1 MTRAGS
7 SESALFLIDTSV
19 TAALCFHFR
28 KPACRK
34 EYGMKDRKSS
44 GKKRYLLLG
53 AVAGLLLSLG
63 VQTYAQDALTS
74 IAAWIRND
82 YRIEYNGEEQTLPE
96 GYDILVYQDRTY
108 LPLRYIGEMVG
119 AEVEWDSETH
129 TASIRREESADN
141 PETPDISDTIDTTG
155 YGTLPQSIET
165 LDYRITATVLMGK
178 DDREGARLYLSLKNK
193 SETVLRLDQGTTVFE
208 IDGEEYD
215 YGDVDSLYYDNRWYT
230 TYLEE
235 NQEAEGYL
243 RLPEEASDASYV
255 TITTHLTQDGTS
267 EPIPVTFRLKME

>member
-1 MTRAGS
+1 
-7 SESALFLIDTSV
+7 
-19 TAALCFHFR
+19 
-28 KPACRK
+28 
-34 EYGMKDRKSS
+34 MKDRKSS

-53 AVAGLLLSLG
+53 AAAGFLLSLG

-74 IAAWIRND
+74 VAAWIRND

-108 LPLRYIGEMVG
+108 LPLRHIGEMVG

-129 TASIRREESADN
+129 TASIRREEPSDA

-193 SETVLRLDQGTTVFE
+193 SDTVLRLDQGSTVFT
-208 IDGEEYD
+208 IDGKDYD
-215 YGDVDSLYYDNRWYT
+215 YRDIDSLYYDNRWYT
-230 TYLEE
+230 TYLEKD
-235 NQEAEGYL
+235 QETEGYL
-243 RLPEEASDASYV
+243 RLPKEAAGAFYV
-255 TITTHLTQDGTS
+255 TITTNLTQDGKS

>member
-1 MTRAGS
+1 MKEKKKIRYVAFGLTAG
-7 SESALFLIDTSV
+7 F
-19 TAALCFHFR
+19 
-28 KPACRK
+28 
-34 EYGMKDRKSS
+34 
-44 GKKRYLLLG
+44 
-53 AVAGLLLSLG
+53 LLSLG

-74 IAAWIRND
+74 VTAWIRND

-108 LPLRYIGEMVG
+108 LPLRYIGGMVG

-129 TASIRREESADN
+129 TASIRREEPSDT
-141 PETPDISDTIDTTG
+141 PETPDISDMIDTTG

-178 DDREGARLYLSLKNK
+178 DDSEGARLYLSLKNK
-193 SETVLRLDQGTTVFE
+193 NDTVLRLDQGATVFE

-215 YGDVDSLYYDNRWYT
+215 YGDIDSLYYDNRWYT
-230 TYLEE
+230 TYLEKD
-235 NQEAEGYL
+235 QEAEGYL
-243 RLPEEASDASYV
+243 RLPKEAAGASYI
-255 TITTHLTQDGTS
+255 TITTNLTQDGER

>member
-1 MTRAGS
+1 
-7 SESALFLIDTSV
+7 
-19 TAALCFHFR
+19 
-28 KPACRK
+28 
-34 EYGMKDRKSS
+34 MKDRKSS

-53 AVAGLLLSLG
+53 AAAGLLLSLG

-74 IAAWIRND
+74 ITAWLRND

-108 LPLRYIGEMVG
+108 LPLRYVGELVG
-119 AEVEWDSETH
+119 AEIEWNPETH
-129 TASIRREESADN
+129 TASIRREESADT

-178 DDREGARLYLSLKNK
+178 DDSEGARLYLSLKNK
-193 SETVLRLDQGTTVFE
+193 SDTVLRLDQGATVFK

-215 YGDVDSLYYDNRWYT
+215 YGDVDSLYYDNRWYM
-230 TYLEE
+230 TYLEKD
-235 NQEAEGYL
+235 QEAEGYL

-255 TITTHLTQDGTS
+255 TITTHLTQDGKS